1 MSQNNHLWILMD
13 LDMAPY
19 KLMDQR
25 LGGGVRK
32 QSKETI

>member
-13 LDMAPY
+13 LDMDPY

-25 LGGGVRK
+25 WGGVRK

>member
-13 LDMAPY
+13 LDMDPY
-19 KLMDQR
+19 KLMDQSW
-25 LGGGVRK
+25 GGRK